1 MRLRCTA
8 KVARLF
14 SMSKNVEEMDQDDFL
29 EQEKGDG
36 NAINVIKEARNGGN
50 KMRIFTTI
58 FQSFSFVYILFFCLL
73 FQPVAN

>member
-14 SMSKNVEEMDQDDFL
+14 SMSQNVEETNDDFL

-50 KMRIFTTI
+50 KMRIFTSI
-58 FQSFSFVYILFFCLL
+58 FQSFTFVYTLSFCLL
-73 FQPVAN
+73 SQLVAN